1 MNKAMTITKAHT
13 ICHLIAKHGPSTKA
27 FLLKE
32 SDRLEG
38 RYHRRGANGCYFA
51 PAVSKGR
58 KPTGSHQ
65 SSLLYRGLIKQVGT
79 QDGTVVFGLTVKG
92 LFTAQ
97 EYSKAKR
104 TSR

>member
-1 MNKAMTITKAHT
+1 MDKAMTITKAHT
-13 ICHLIAKHGPSTKA
+13 ICHLIAKHGPSPRA

-32 SDRLEG
+32 SDKLEG

-65 SSLLYRGLIKQVGT
+65 SSLLYRGLIKQAGI
-79 QDGTVVFGLTVKG
+79 QDGQAMYELTVKG
-92 LFTAQ
+92 FSFAMQ
-97 EYSKAKR
+97 YSKAKR
-104 TSR
+104 TGR

>member
-1 MNKAMTITKAHT
+1 METIKITKALT
-13 ICHLIAKHGPSTKA
+13 ICHLLKTHGPSTKT

-65 SSLLYRGLIKQVGT
+65 CSLLYQGLIKQVGT
-79 QDGTVVFGLTVKG
+79 QDGAAVYGLTVKG
-92 LFTAQ
+92 LFMAQ
-97 EYSKAKR
+97 EYNKAKR
-104 TSR
+104 TRG

>member
-1 MNKAMTITKAHT
+1 MDKAMTITKAHT
-13 ICHLIAKHGPSTKA
+13 ICHLIAKHGPSTRA

-38 RYHRRGANGCYFA
+38 RYHRPSANGCYFA
-51 PAVSKGR
+51 PARSQGR
-58 KPTGSHQ
+58 KPSGSHQ
-65 SSLLYRGLIKQVGT
+65 SSLLFKGLIKQVGT
-79 QDGTVVFGLTVKG
+79 QDGNAVYGLTVKG

-104 TSR
+104 G